1 LYPVSSLLL
10 IVAGAEPAPAPGRY
24 VAVLDAMRGDVF
36 AAVYLVTDDGITS
49 ETPPTIVAREALDEF
64 ARAHAAKPVGPAEAL
79 VVFPHARGAAKLGTL
94 VPWPAAADLAT
105 WEPNYG
111 RLAEAQ
117 VKWEA
122 AHGRA
127 LTPR

>member
-1 LYPVSSLLL
+1 MRCAATCSCRFFSLTDDAIVSESNAL
-10 IVAGAEPAPAPGRY
+10 IVSR
-24 VAVLDAMRGDVF
+24 DALADF
-36 AAVYLVTDDGITS
+36 
-49 ETPPTIVAREALDEF
+49 ARE
-64 ARAHAAKPVGPAEAL
+64 HAAKPVGPAEL
-79 VVFPHARGAAKLGTL
+79 LEVFPHARGASVLGQLT
-94 VPWPAAADLAT
+94 PWPPAADLAT